1 MMPETPVEAWRAG
14 LYTHLPLLGSH
25 YGVRQ
30 LWLFGPHAR
39 GEAQP
44 GTPVDIL
51 ADLEHVLSYA
61 EFHALQA
68 LLGEYLGI
76 PVELVLKG
84 SLNPTSAEII
94 LPELVPLFPEDSEPQ
109 SNKDTH
115 P

>member
-1 MMPETPVEAWRAG
+1 MSETPVEAWRAG
-14 LYTHLPLLGSH
+14 LYTHLPLLGSL

-39 GEAQP
+39 GEWRP
-44 GTPVDIL
+44 GTPADIL
-51 ADLEHVLSYA
+51 VDLEHALSYA
-61 EFHALQA
+61 EFQALQT

-84 SLNPTSAEII
+84 SLNPTSVEII
-94 LPELVPLFPEDSEPQ
+94 LPELIPLFPQDSEPQ
-109 SNKDTH
+109 SNKDTN